1 MLDQRA
7 AEICEEL
14 FVDDFARLGF
24 PKQTFRRPAGAVID
38 EAGTNLLKMVD
49 QRNLRIEDLVAQLAT
64 AEGGR

>member
-1 MLDQRA
+1 M
-7 AEICEEL
+7 
-14 FVDDFARLGF
+14 
-24 PKQTFRRPAGAVID
+24 ID